1 MSDVYDMLEYMNT
14 QILSHIVRIKLILTM
29 SLMLR
34 AVSANAQT
42 FEVNFS
48 EPANAPLVKTK
59 FGVYQTPLTTLPGL
73 LDSLPLLREINVAD
87 LRYELGWGKPDVLA
101 PSQISG
107 TAKQLNYDFATIDAF
122 VERLQSAGVKLLLAM
137 GYCPDP
143 LKSRAVWA
151 AWKDMP
157 SDLGSWQKINRDYA
171 LHLRNGK
178 GLSGPFYEV
187 WNEPDM
193 PDPDGKMFFNGTPRD
208 YGQLYAGAA
217 AGIRQGDPDA
227 LVGGPAAA
235 LDLAYLAPLLS
246 QPIDFASIHGY
257 DNYATQL
264 GLMRA
269 ALAGRPDLPVFLTEY
284 ASFTEFPPNG
294 PQSRHPAAMRFFRD
308 VKGLLTYTD
317 VAKVYWAQWLDAGNG
332 PGMGLVD
339 WKGHRKA
346 IFNAFKIYGAMP
358 VDRVAVQ
365 PDGSNGIN
373 AMASSDKHRACVVLW
388 NESSTERRVQV
399 NLRQLPF
406 AKGVMQLYRIDREN
420 GSYVDNPTSENLRVL
435 QTIALQTASSDW
447 AGTIP
452 AEGVVFLDLSD
463 GTEEPRPAHNLL
475 GTYVRSYYW
484 FFDRK
489 SNAYADFDA
498 RTWTARL
505 GMGDSDFATAQIG
518 NLIDHPA
525 PRWRVQV
532 EKSGPFRKQDENS
545 LFGVR
550 LDFPSKARGYS
561 RSVLFH
567 SGLYDPQR
575 NSALSWGK
583 GGAAPDQVI
592 FQSAINT
599 GDYFEIDLP
608 RIAPADWNQQ
618 RVIVTFLIQN
628 AGRNSQA
635 KFTLTNP

>member
-1 MSDVYDMLEYMNT
+1 MKM
-14 QILSHIVRIKLILTM
+14 QILPHMVCLK
-29 SLMLR
+29 LMLIMSVMLL
-34 AVSANAQT
+34 AVSANAQK
-42 FEVNFS
+42 FEVDFS
-48 EPANAPLVKTK
+48 QPAHAPLVKTK
-59 FGVYQTPLTTLPGL
+59 FGVYQTPLTTLPRL
-73 LDSLPLLREINVAD
+73 LDSMPLLREINVAD
-87 LRYELGWGKPDVLA
+87 LRYEIGWGKPDVLA
-101 PSQISG
+101 ASQISG
-107 TAKQLNYDFATIDAF
+107 TVKQLHYDFSTIDAIA
-122 VERLQSAGVKLLLAM
+122 ERLKLAGVKPLFAM

-143 LKSRAVWA
+143 LKSRDVWA
-151 AWKDMP
+151 GWKDMP

-171 LHLRNGK
+171 SHLRNRK
-178 GLSGPFYEV
+178 ELSGPFYEV

-193 PDPDGKMFFNGTPRD
+193 PDPDGKMFFSGTPKD
-208 YGQLYAGAA
+208 YTQLYARA
-217 AGIRQGDPDA
+217 AGGIREGDPDA
-227 LVGGPAAA
+227 LIGGPAAA
-235 LDLAYLAPLLS
+235 WDLAYLAPILS

-257 DNYATQL
+257 DNYPAQL

-269 ALAGRPDLPVFLTEY
+269 ALAGRPELPIFLTEY
-284 ASFTEFPPNG
+284 ASFTDFPPNG
-294 PQSRHPAAMRFFRD
+294 PQSRYSAAMRFFRD

-339 WKGHRKA
+339 WQGHRKA

-358 VDRVAVQ
+358 VDRVAVL
-365 PDGSNGIN
+365 PDGSNGVN

-388 NESSTERRVQV
+388 NESSTERQVQI

-406 AKGVMQLYRIDREN
+406 TQGVMQLYRIDREN
-420 GSYVDNPTSENLRVL
+420 ASYVDNPASENLRVL
-435 QTIALQTASSDW
+435 QTTALQTASCEW

-452 AEGVVFLDLSD
+452 SEGVVFLNLSD
-463 GTEEPRPAHNLL
+463 DTEEPRPVHNLL
-475 GTYVRSYYW
+475 GTYVRSYCW

-498 RTWTARL
+498 LTWTARL

-518 NLIDHPA
+518 NVIEHPVS
-525 PRWRVQV
+525 RWRVQV

-550 LDFPSKARGYS
+550 LDFPSKSRGYS

-567 SGLYDPQR
+567 NGLYDPQR
-575 NSALSWGK
+575 NSELPWGK

-592 FQSAINT
+592 FQSALNT
-599 GDYFEIDLP
+599 GVPFEIDLP

-618 RVIVTFLIQN
+618 RIIVTFIVQN